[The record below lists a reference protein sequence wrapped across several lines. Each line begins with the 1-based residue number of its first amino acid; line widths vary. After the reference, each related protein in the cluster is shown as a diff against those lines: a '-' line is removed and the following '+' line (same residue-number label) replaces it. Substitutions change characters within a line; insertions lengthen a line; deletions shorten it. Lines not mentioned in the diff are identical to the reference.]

1 MIPNIFTSLR
11 IFFSI
16 AIVSLILCKP
26 EDLKAVA
33 GLFLIALFTDFLDGQ
48 AARRL
53 GQESDFGAMFDLTA
67 DRLLMTPTLIV
78 ITVVGLLRGTHGAYP
93 LAPVL
98 YVVIIV
104 YADISTLVGIFLFT
118 RIRRRNPSVKFPT
131 PTFIVKSTYPVQASV
146 VFFALL
152 ELKSE
157 LIVAMMYLST
167 AFTVA
172 AYISYLRKGGWIF
185 PQGIKALFSR
195 SRDIAESE

>member
-11 IFFSI
+11 IFLSVAIISI
-16 AIVSLILCKP
+16 ILCRP
-26 EDLKAVA
+26 NDLKAAA
-33 GLFLIALFTDFLDGQ
+33 GIFLIALFTDFMDGQ

-78 ITVVGLLRGTHGAYP
+78 ITGAGLLSGARGFYP
-93 LAPVL
+93 LAPYL
-98 YVVIIV
+98 YVAIIV
-104 YADISTLVGIFLFT
+104 YADISTMAGIFLFT
-118 RIRRRNPSVKFPT
+118 RIRRQDPSVKFPT
-131 PTFIVKSTYPVQASV
+131 PTMIVKSTYPVQASV

-152 ELKSE
+152 QLKPG
-157 LIVAMMYLST
+157 LIIIMMYVAT

-185 PQGIKALFSR
+185 SEGLKALFSR
-195 SRDIAESE
+195 SGASAKSE